1 MTIRDEIIRKT
12 IHLMLLVAPL
22 LYMFLERHYLL
33 WMLGGLVLIAVLV
46 EILRFQWAGFSRL
59 FHRCVGQL
67 LRDHER
73 LHVAGST
80 YLLIGIF
87 FTILFFDKAVAVTA
101 MIFVIVADALGALIG
116 RIWGRHRLYGN
127 KTVEGSIVFFLTGLG
142 VVLLM
147 MRDHI
152 FIGIIG
158 VIVAGIVDI
167 FIQKIDDNL
176 TIPLG
181 AGAVM
186 HVLMKI

>member
-12 IHLMLLVAPL
+12 IHLMLLVIPI
-22 LYMFLERHYLL
+22 LYLFLERQYLL
-33 WMLGGLVLIAVLV
+33 WMLGGLILIAVMV
-46 EILRFQWAGFSRL
+46 EIARFQWAGFSRL

-87 FTILFFDKAVAVTA
+87 FTILLFDKAVAVTA
-101 MIFVIVADALGALIG
+101 MVFVVVADALGALIG

-127 KTVEGSIVFFLTGLG
+127 KTVEGSVVFFLAGLCI
-142 VVLLM
+142 VFLM

-152 FIGIIG
+152 LIGIAG

-167 FIQKIDDNL
+167 FIQNIDDNL

-186 HVLMKI
+186 HILMKL